1 MAGHVLAPCLVML
14 HDKQGSMKNKPVPAS
29 LPPSLLF
36 SLSPRLSL
44 KGVLVHSIK
53 TMTLGKGASK
63 NVALLPQLG
72 RHGSCIA
79 RHRLNIKAAENIQP
93 FQEIMAVCASRGS
106 ETFGLLFPLLSA
118 PASFLFLKCCI
129 HPLPP
134 VYVCFKRDFQR
145 YIDHFMHLL
154 LLFYTVEVDFLLT
167 PGTPVQLHL
176 LAVTGH
182 TFLSSFD
189 FELLNH
195 HILGKNFEICMW

>member
-1 MAGHVLAPCLVML
+1 MT
-14 HDKQGSMKNKPVPAS
+14 NKAAWKINQF
-29 LPPSLLF
+29 LPPSL
-36 SLSPRLSL
+36 PP
-44 KGVLVHSIK
+44 V
-53 TMTLGKGASK
+53 
-63 NVALLPQLG
+63 LPQSQAFFKRSISSFHQNNDAG
-72 RHGSCIA
+72 EGSQQK
-79 RHRLNIKAAENIQP
+79 RRSFTTVGPTWVPHRPAQAEHQSSWKHTAFSGNNGCMCQ
-93 FQEIMAVCASRGS
+93 SGS